1 MLRTNL
7 RKVGGSVMIVIPPAI
22 LDMLNLEAGS
32 SVTLAVDDKR
42 LVVEPPRKPRYTLK
56 ELLAQGKRK
65 APITKEDREWLDS
78 APVGRELL

>member
-1 MLRTNL
+1 
-7 RKVGGSVMIVIPPAI
+7 MIVIPPAI

-65 APITKEDREWLDS
+65 APTTKEDREWLNS